1 MKAPG
6 MMVVQA
12 MNKIWKIL
20 QYPLAVLLIGAI
32 FLGVRIGQKSMTPFE
47 NMQSAVES
55 TADLS
60 LMQKA
65 DNQMFKR
72 LYGLDANSFE
82 GVLLYYPLTNMG
94 VEEVLLVKVDSQED
108 RDAVKQAV
116 ESRLAAQMK
125 SFDGYG
131 VGQSEMLEKAVIRY
145 DESYV
150 LFCVGDQTANVEAAY
165 LAAYNGE
172 WNGEVT
178 P

>member
-1 MKAPG
+1 
-6 MMVVQA
+6 MMVQRA
-12 MNKIWKIL
+12 MNKIWKVL

-32 FLGVRIGQKSMTPFE
+32 LLGVRIGQKSNTPFE
-47 NMQSAVES
+47 NMKSAVES
-55 TADLS
+55 KADLT

-72 LYGLDANSFE
+72 LYGLDANSFK

-131 VGQSEMLEKAVIRY
+131 VGQSEMLEKAVIHY

-150 LFCVGDQTANVEAAY
+150 LFCVGDQTADIEAAY
-165 LAAYNGE
+165 LAAYKGE
-172 WNGEVT
+172 WSGEVT